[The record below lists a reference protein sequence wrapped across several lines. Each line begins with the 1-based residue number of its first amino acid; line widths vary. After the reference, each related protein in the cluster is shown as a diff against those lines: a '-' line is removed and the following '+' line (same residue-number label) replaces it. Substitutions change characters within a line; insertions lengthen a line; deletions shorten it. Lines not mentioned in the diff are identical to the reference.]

1 MKGLIELVVGA
12 AGTLVL
18 TSHSGGSRLWK
29 FFLGCQPLFLMSRH
43 KDAFSD
49 TRHRQAIVMGLL
61 HCVSSFSAAEG
72 SMIVKTGV
80 SFCQHRDL
88 RCSFSL

>member
-1 MKGLIELVVGA
+1 MKGLIELVGA

-18 TSHSGGSRLWK
+18 TSHSGDSRLWE

-49 TRHRQAIVMGLL
+49 ARHRQAVVMELL
-61 HCVSSFSAAEG
+61 HHVTSFSAAEG
-72 SMIVKTGV
+72 SMMV
-80 SFCQHRDL
+80 
-88 RCSFSL
+88 